1 MGFALDAVVA
11 DLQDGDVLSAEEKA
25 QFVLAGFVKVCS
37 AVSRSAA
44 DAAAEAVWAAAELQE
59 QSERHWPSSWERGD
73 VMMKQQIPS
82 DLLNSKKLHAA
93 LDDLLGSGRWS
104 TEGLEDL
111 GWAPMRF
118 PASKLRCRTA
128 KATWDVENTRV
139 EAPCQ
144 YHLDGSWYQHRLFC
158 PQQAVIICVILTDTA
173 MGGAGTAVKLASHFH
188 MAQHLVE
195 AGEDGLD
202 HASLCRE
209 AQALDVEQH
218 PEYEIYCNAG
228 DVLLLHPHLAHSS
241 TTNVR
246 FGRDVRLALTK
257 RAYWTTGPATR
268 AGSLMPVEFPLSW
281 AATKRTRQELDT
293 IVENARR
300 AVMHIGDSSVI
311 PWQTLKEE
319 LILEAPVATIQ
330 DVDARLAECAALSSG
345 SESGCNI
352 DVGCLLLTTETLQ
365 HIVKVVAKTDDM
377 SKECCLGLARCGL
390 GPAGSSA
397 LGRLLQAPLTL
408 KRLLLQGN
416 AMGDGG
422 VVALLALAAET
433 LRAVETL
440 SLSSNELTEISLEAL
455 VDALGHSN
463 LQCLK
468 LNDNSIGA
476 EGADALA
483 RLVSMP
489 SLRHLELRNCPIKD
503 EGILTVKEN
512 LESSH
517 LEVLDLERTRLSD
530 PAAVMLSEMLIEAF
544 PFLRCLS
551 LRACRITDQGAVPL
565 LRAACGR
572 SFQRLDLG
580 RNFVGDGVVKA
591 FADLLPDFE
600 EGRGLEELLLGTNQV
615 TDVGIEML
623 CDGLVSC
630 RGTVRFMNFTSNLLK
645 SQSLQRMTAF
655 LDLCCSKK
663 QLPLWGLDLTYNDMS
678 VELVQQFRA
687 AVGRLSE
694 TFSRED
700 SWKWERCAGQSMK
713 SQKAWARPWCSTY
726 RKALLLSARAFC
738 RVTIRDGRPQSP
750 GHCGARPM
758 LLGPRRSIEGRALGW
773 YLAQRLK
780 LEAPAEFWIPV
791 QGNVVADA
799 VPDVV
804 PHRLSECLS
813 LAFQPSKGLEIK
825 STSLCFLFHVVP
837 TKLSGPPFLSI
848 RRVVRLSPWP
858 TSWDST
864 DTCGA
869 LFGLTFFELL
879 EETFPQ
885 CLGAEWKQ
893 TTTKSWV
900 WTRQRRRKT
909 LARPSASWHARFI
922 QTSCPRAAPRR
933 LSSKPNTAF
942 NRLPRPGRC
951 WETPSSVP
959 STMRSDVPHRRRRN
973 QVMRRACGEGQ
984 GLRRARRMPR
994 RRSGATGKRCGKPNE
1009 RSKREKERQKRPAR
1023 TYWEKERDKTGGL
1036 GGHWVPPSSFAGSPE
1051 GPTRSGGIHHW
1062 AGWSAAR
1069 DEDVHS
1075 EASSVLSFDLNIDLN
1090 DLDLRFAEK
1099 LSAEDDWEEVWE
1111 MRKKSPTPETSSP
1124 VSPLRGGADAV
1135 ARPRCRCTVQ

>member
-1 MGFALDAVVA
+1 MGFTDAVLA
-11 DLQDGDVLSAEEKA
+11 ELRDGDVLSAEEKA
-25 QFVLAGFVKVCS
+25 HFVLAGFVKVRS

-59 QSERHWPSSWERGD
+59 QSCRRWPSSWERGD

-128 KATWDVENTRV
+128 KGTWDVEDTRV

-158 PQQAVIICVILTDTA
+158 PQQAIIICVILTDTA

-195 AGEDGLD
+195 AGEHGLD

-257 RAYWTTGPATR
+257 RAYWTTGPATTSD
-268 AGSLMPVEFPLSW
+268 SLMPVEFPLSW
-281 AATKRTRQELDT
+281 AATKRTRRELDI
-293 IVENARR
+293 IVESARQ
-300 AVMHIGDSSVI
+300 AVTHIGDSSVI

-319 LILEAPVATIQ
+319 LIEAPVATVE
-330 DVDARLAECAALSSG
+330 DVDARLAECAAFSSG
-345 SESGCNI
+345 SESGCSI
-352 DVGCLLLTTETLQ
+352 DLGCLLLTTETLQ
-365 HIVKVVAKTDDM
+365 HVVKVAASTDI

-397 LGRLLQAPLTL
+397 LGRLLQAPLRLT
-408 KRLLLQGN
+408 RLLLQGH

-433 LRAVETL
+433 LRTVETL

-455 VDALGHSN
+455 VDALGGGHGN

-468 LNDNSIGA
+468 LNNNSIGP

-489 SLRHLELRNCPIKD
+489 SLRHLELRSCPIKD
-503 EGILTVKEN
+503 EGILTLKEN

-530 PAAVMLSEMLIEAF
+530 PAAVMLNDMLIEAF

-565 LRAACGR
+565 LRATCGR

-580 RNFVGDGVVKA
+580 RNFVGDGVIKA

-615 TDVGIEML
+615 TDAGIEML
-623 CDGLVSC
+623 YDGLVSC
-630 RGTVRFMNFTSNLLK
+630 RGTMRFMNFTSNLLT

-663 QLPLWGLDLTYNDMS
+663 ELPLWGLDLTYNDMS
-678 VELVQQFRA
+678 VKSVQQFRA
-687 AVGRLSE
+687 AVGRLSG
-694 TFSRED
+694 TFSR
-700 SWKWERCAGQSMK
+700 SWQWERCFTAG
-713 SQKAWARPWCSTY
+713 
-726 RKALLLSARAFC
+726 
-738 RVTIRDGRPQSP
+738 
-750 GHCGARPM
+750 CG
-758 LLGPRRSIEGRALGW
+758 
-773 YLAQRLK
+773 
-780 LEAPAEFWIPV
+780 
-791 QGNVVADA
+791 
-799 VPDVV
+799 
-804 PHRLSECLS
+804 
-813 LAFQPSKGLEIK
+813 
-825 STSLCFLFHVVP
+825 
-837 TKLSGPPFLSI
+837 
-848 RRVVRLSPWP
+848 
-858 TSWDST
+858 
-864 DTCGA
+864 
-869 LFGLTFFELL
+869 
-879 EETFPQ
+879 
-885 CLGAEWKQ
+885 
-893 TTTKSWV
+893 
-900 WTRQRRRKT
+900 
-909 LARPSASWHARFI
+909 
-922 QTSCPRAAPRR
+922 
-933 LSSKPNTAF
+933 
-942 NRLPRPGRC
+942 
-951 WETPSSVP
+951 
-959 STMRSDVPHRRRRN
+959 
-973 QVMRRACGEGQ
+973 
-984 GLRRARRMPR
+984 
-994 RRSGATGKRCGKPNE
+994 
-1009 RSKREKERQKRPAR
+1009 
-1023 TYWEKERDKTGGL
+1023 
-1036 GGHWVPPSSFAGSPE
+1036 
-1051 GPTRSGGIHHW
+1051 
-1062 AGWSAAR
+1062 
-1069 DEDVHS
+1069 
-1075 EASSVLSFDLNIDLN
+1075 
-1090 DLDLRFAEK
+1090 
-1099 LSAEDDWEEVWE
+1099 
-1111 MRKKSPTPETSSP
+1111 
-1124 VSPLRGGADAV
+1124 
-1135 ARPRCRCTVQ
+1135 